1 MNKEVPYRDEAERLR
16 KKIERKPAQAFE
28 EKKELPPRSRVHAD
42 KRHNSNWKPKFPVI
56 RLLVMFFI
64 LMPISIFGAYH
75 YLNGQ
80 SGKLAG
86 NAAETGGYEKI
97 SVERNSS
104 ERETRVEIEEKNLE
118 SKEAAAPITP
128 APLSRDSAPSEGEA
142 KETSGLE
149 MKDIPKENKPAGE
162 GKKNNDA
169 NAQQGQGQT
178 VEQPE
183 QAAEP
188 EQTAEEPEQTAEEP
202 EQTAEQ
208 PDQTADDTK
217 IVYHT
222 VVQGEN
228 LFRVSMKYYQ
238 SQSGMEIIR
247 KANNLNGDEIQLG
260 QVLKIPLN

>member
-16 KKIERKPAQAFE
+16 KKIERTPAQSFE
-28 EKKELPPRSRVHAD
+28 EKQELPSRSRVHAN
-42 KRHNSNWKPKFPVI
+42 KRHKSNWKPKYPVI

-80 SGKLAG
+80 SGKVAG

-97 SVERNSS
+97 SVEKNSS

-118 SKEAAAPITP
+118 SKEVSAPITP
-128 APLSRDSAPSEGEA
+128 APLSRDSAPSEAEG
-142 KETSGLE
+142 KETSGSGME
-149 MKDIPKENKPAGE
+149 DIPKENKPAGE
-162 GKKNNDA
+162 GKKDNDA

-183 QAAEP
+183 QATEP
-188 EQTAEEPEQTAEEP
+188 EKTAEEPEQSDEQP
-202 EQTAEQ
+202 EQTA
-208 PDQTADDTK
+208 DGTK

-222 VVQGEN
+222 VRQGEN

-260 QVLKIPLN
+260 QVLKIPLNN

>member
-16 KKIERKPAQAFE
+16 KKIERTPALALE
-28 EKKELPPRSRVHAD
+28 DKKELPPRSRVQAN
-42 KRHNSNWKPKFPVI
+42 KRHNGNWKPKYPVI

-80 SGKLAG
+80 SGKVAG

-97 SVERNSS
+97 NVERNSS
-104 ERETRVEIEEKNLE
+104 EREPRVEIEEKNLE

-128 APLSRDSAPSEGEA
+128 APLSRDSAASEAEG
-142 KETSGLE
+142 KETSGSGME
-149 MKDIPKENKPAGE
+149 DIPTENKPAGQ

-169 NAQQGQGQT
+169 SAQEGQGQT

-183 QAAEP
+183 QTNEP
-188 EQTAEEPEQTAEEP
+188 EQPAEEPEQTV
-202 EQTAEQ
+202 EQ
-208 PDQTADDTK
+208 PEETADSTK

-222 VVQGEN
+222 VGQGEN
-228 LFRVSMKYYQ
+228 LFRISMKYYQ

-260 QVLKIPLN
+260 QVLKIPLNN